1 MARKFS
7 LPGWRLAARPRPR
20 RTSVCVGLSVMLML
34 NCTLKNNWGGVVLSL
49 FIVKIMRVLEDDGRW
64 RSTRSRWM
72 RGVKDDR
79 RGGRS
84 FDGCLTILFLL
95 NRYDQVGVSRQNSFA
110 FASSTNSLIYNSIFT
125 ITTPHSQETVTC
137 AQMGVHMITEVM
149 RGRSK

>member
-1 MARKFS
+1 
-7 LPGWRLAARPRPR
+7 
-20 RTSVCVGLSVMLML
+20 
-34 NCTLKNNWGGVVLSL
+34 
-49 FIVKIMRVLEDDGRW
+49 
-64 RSTRSRWM
+64 M

-125 ITTPHSQETVTC
+125 ITTPHSQETVTVTC
-137 AQMGVHMITEVM
+137 AGHKSQMGVHMITEVM